1 MPRWSTQHEGRPP
14 TSCGID
20 RAWGNGGRLVKWG
33 VALRSSAALVSLVAS
48 SAAFAQQKSFDIA
61 SEEAVKSIP
70 EFARQ
75 AGIQIVAPGEY
86 LRGVVLPAIKG
97 TYDVR
102 AALKAFL
109 ANTDLEIV
117 SDVGEVIVLRVL
129 RKKVEQPQ
137 PQPKAVQAPPTR
149 TASAVRLMA
158 PVASLAVGDEVIVTG
173 SRIIR
178 YGYEAPTPL
187 TVIGPA
193 ALAQTALPNV
203 ADTLNT
209 LPVFSG
215 SLTPAQGAGTPSFN
229 NGGISA
235 LDLRDLGENRT
246 LILLDGQRTVPVL
259 ATGIVDVN
267 NIPQQLVARV
277 DVVTGGAAAVY
288 GSDAVSGV
296 VNFVL
301 DREFTGVKG
310 EVSGGLTTYGD
321 DPSHKISLAGGFGF
335 AGERGHVLLSG
346 EWVNKYGIVNGNGSR
361 KWARSTTNRITNP
374 NYTPTNGEPEFITR
388 DNVFLSQATHGGLIT
403 SGPLKGIAFGPGG
416 TPYIFNY
423 GITTPNDLFMSGGDY
438 LSTRTDD
445 AYSLDPAENRQNL
458 FLRVSYNISDRTNVF
473 FQTSWGASNIYA
485 LAFPHYE
492 AGAGPTVLSGNPFI
506 PASVQAQMTAL
517 GVTSFRLGTMNY
529 DMPFVSV
536 GTDRVVNRYVAG
548 ISGKFDAA
556 DTTWSWNAYA
566 QMGQTR
572 SSFNTFNVEHRTKYA
587 MALDAVRDPN
597 TGATVCRSSLM
608 QPNNGCIPW
617 NPMGTGVNTDTAR
630 NYILGTAHS
639 NQATGQDVYA
649 AFMAGEPFSSWA
661 GPVSL
666 ALSAEYRKE
675 SAKVVSGPI
684 EQAGL
689 WRSGNHQLLDASNH
703 VTEAAIETV
712 IPLAKDVALADSWDI
727 TAAFRATHYQ
737 VSGYVSTWK
746 IGTTYAPIPDL
757 RIRATRSRDIR
768 APNISELYQEQN
780 FGLGT
785 ILDPFTN
792 TSPTVDRRQAG
803 SLTLRPEKAD
813 TTDVGVILQP
823 ALVPGF
829 SVSADYWSINLKD
842 AITSIN
848 ASTTVM
854 LCYQGRPEFCSN
866 IIRTNGVITQVVQ
879 GNFNF
884 ATQTVRGFDFEAS
897 YSVGADALIDDW
909 AGDIAVHV
917 NATRYIKNYL
927 DDGLSAPNDTAGTY
941 AGTPDW
947 VLNASLTYAYDRLTT
962 GLTVR
967 AFSAGVQDNDF
978 IACTSG
984 CPTSTVLNPTF
995 DTLKVAGGLYF
1006 DASFAYRF
1014 EFQGVSDVQAF
1025 FNVRNILNSDPALT
1039 PRRGGADFSYIYS
1052 RSQGGR
1058 WDRLGRVFRAGLRF
1072 RM

>member
-1 MPRWSTQHEGRPP
+1 
-14 TSCGID
+14 
-20 RAWGNGGRLVKWG
+20 VKWA
-33 VALRSSAALVSLVAS
+33 VALKCSAALISLAAPG
-48 SAAFAQQKSFDIA
+48 AAFAQQRSFDIA
-61 SEEAVKSIP
+61 SAEAVRSIP

-75 AGIQIVAPGEY
+75 AGLQIVAPGEH

-97 TYDVR
+97 TFDVR

-109 ANTDLEIV
+109 AHTDLEIV
-117 SDVGEVIVLRVL
+117 SDIGEVIVLRAVT
-129 RKKVEQPQ
+129 KKAEQSEP
-137 PQPKAVQAPPTR
+137 PAKAASEPARQ
-149 TASAVRLMA
+149 ASAARLMI
-158 PVASLAVGDEVIVTG
+158 PIPGLAAGDEVIVTG

-187 TVIGPA
+187 TVIGPTT
-193 ALAQTALPNV
+193 LAQTALPNV

-209 LPVFSG
+209 LPIFSG

-277 DVVTGGAAAVY
+277 DVVTGGSAAVY

-310 EVSGGLTTYGD
+310 EVSGGITTYGD
-321 DPSHKISLAGGFGF
+321 DPSHKISLAGGFSF
-335 AGERGHVLLSG
+335 AGDRGHVLLSG
-346 EWVNKYGIVNGNGSR
+346 EWVNKYGIVNGSGPR
-361 KWARSTTNRITNP
+361 AWARSTTNRITNP
-374 NYTPTNGEPEFITR
+374 NYTPTNGEPEYITR
-388 DNVFLSQATHGGLIT
+388 NDVFLSQATHGGLIT

-416 TPYIFNY
+416 APYTFNY
-423 GITTPNDLFMSGGDY
+423 GITTPNDLFMAGGDY
-438 LSTRTDD
+438 LSTRTHE

-458 FLRVSYNISDRTNVF
+458 FLRLSYNVSDNVNVF

-485 LAFPHYE
+485 LSFPHYE

-506 PASVQAQMTAL
+506 PATVQAQMDAL

-536 GTDRVVNRYVAG
+536 GTNRVVNRYVVG

-556 DTTWSWNAYA
+556 GTVWSWNGYA
-566 QMGQTR
+566 QIGQTR
-572 SSFNTFNVEHRTKYA
+572 SSFNTYNVEHRTKYA

-597 TGATVCRSSLM
+597 SGAIVCRSSLR

-617 NPMGTGVNTDTAR
+617 NPMGTGVNSNVAR

-649 AFMAGEPFSSWA
+649 VFLAGEPFSSWA

-666 ALSAEYRKE
+666 ALSAEHRKE

-689 WRSGNHQLLDASNH
+689 WRSGNHQMLDATNN
-703 VTEAAIETV
+703 VMEASVETV
-712 IPLAKDVALADSWDI
+712 VPLAKKTRFADSWDV

-746 IGTTYAPIPDL
+746 VGTTYAPIPDL

-792 TSPTVDRRQAG
+792 TTPTVDRRQAG

-813 TTDVGVILQP
+813 TTDIGIVIQP
-823 ALVPGF
+823 RFLPGF
-829 SVSADYWSINLKD
+829 SVSADYWNIDIKD

-854 LCYQGRPEFCSN
+854 LCYQGRPEFCGN
-866 IIRTNGVITQVVQ
+866 ITRTNGLITHVVQ
-879 GNFNF
+879 GNYNF
-884 ATQTVRGFDFEAS
+884 ATQAVRGFDFEAS
-897 YSVGADALIDDW
+897 YGVAADTLVPTW
-909 AGDIAVHV
+909 SGDVAVHV
-917 NATRYIKNYL
+917 NATHYLKNRL
-927 DDGLSAPNDTAGTY
+927 DDGLSPPNDTAGTF

-947 VLNASLTYAYDRLTT
+947 VLNAALTYTYNHV
-962 GLTVR
+962 TVGMTAR
-967 AFSAGVQDNDF
+967 AFSSGVQDNDF

-984 CPTSTVLNPTF
+984 CPTSTILNPTF

-1014 EFQGVSDVQAF
+1014 EVEKFDDVQAF
-1025 FNVRNILNSDPALT
+1025 LNVRNILNRDPALT

-1058 WDRLGRVFRAGLRF
+1058 WDKLGRVFRAGVRF